1 MASTSTSAA
10 RKPRRSTTSVSAT
23 RTTAATEEVTQAE
36 PPARGAKRSMVPVP
50 MRFPFDLSTWPET
63 EYVAPIAFLRSALFG
78 IVPKGR
84 RRSVEGLSLAHYG
97 GFELRFTGE
106 VLDQFDHD
114 LWLVAVRLARE
125 HGMGMNVH
133 FSKRSILKALGWDT
147 SGKSMTRL
155 HGSFVRLVK
164 ATIEIQGKGSHYAG
178 HLVDEVVFT
187 KGPSGAADGDDQ
199 YYFRLSPKMA
209 TLFAPEQS
217 ALLNVQERQKIKAPL
232 AKWLQG
238 FIIASPFAFPI
249 LIAKLRQLSGSSESE
264 RYRFRSRIT
273 AALEE
278 LRDVG
283 VIESFRLDRTSVYIT
298 QKSGTA
304 LPRNS
309 RAAV

>member
-1 MASTSTSAA
+1 MASTSAA
-10 RKPRRSTTSVSAT
+10 RKPRRSTE
-23 RTTAATEEVTQAE
+23 TAKAPRPAAASKEVA
-36 PPARGAKRSMVPVP
+36 PRVAKRPLAVPL
-50 MRFPFDLSTWPET
+50 RFPFELSAWPDT

-84 RRSVEGLSLAHYG
+84 RRAVEGLSLAHYG

-133 FSKRSILKALGWDT
+133 FSKRSILNALGWDT
-147 SGKSMTRL
+147 GGKSMTRL
-155 HGSFVRLVK
+155 HNSFLRLVK

-178 HLVDEVVFT
+178 HLIDEVVFT
-187 KGPSGAADGDDQ
+187 KSPSGSEEGDDH

-217 ALLNVQERQKIKAPL
+217 ALLSVQERAKIKAPL

-238 FIIASPFAFPI
+238 FILATPFAFP
-249 LIAKLRQLSGSSESE
+249 LPIAKLRQLSGSSESE

-278 LRDVG
+278 LREVG
-283 VIESFRLDRTSVYIT
+283 VIENFRLDRTTVYIT
-298 QKSGTA
+298 HKTGSA
-304 LPRNS
+304 PLS
-309 RAAV
+309 RAPRAVSSFGPQ

>member
-1 MASTSTSAA
+1 MANTTTSAA
-10 RKPRRSTTSVSAT
+10 RKPRRSTS
-23 RTTAATEEVTQAE
+23 TAASKTTLPAVRGIAPAE
-36 PPARGAKRSMVPVP
+36 SARGAKRGVLPVP
-50 MRFPFDLSTWPET
+50 MRFSFDLTAWPET
-63 EYVAPIAFLRSALFG
+63 DYVAPIAFLRSALFG

-84 RRSVEGLSLAHYG
+84 RRSVEGAALANYG

-125 HGMGMNVH
+125 HGMGTNVH
-133 FSKRSILKALGWDT
+133 FSKRQILNALGWDT

-155 HGSFVRLVK
+155 HGSFLRLVR

-178 HLVDEVVFT
+178 HLIDEVVFT
-187 KGPSGAADGDDQ
+187 KGGLAGTADGDDQ

-217 ALLNVQERQKIKAPL
+217 ALMNVHERSKIKSPL

-264 RYRFRSRIT
+264 RYRFRGRIT
-273 AALEE
+273 AALGE

-283 VIESFRLDRTSVYIT
+283 VIENFRLDRTTVYIT
-298 QKSGTA
+298 QQRG
-304 LPRNS
+304 LPRAA
-309 RAAV
+309 RAVS